1 MAEAPQVF
9 RSALE
14 ARYGRWR
21 HALPCP
27 APAPLG
33 RRVVA
38 ELDEFRLVADLDD
51 RTGLFE
57 TAWHDGPSAPLDRTV
72 LDVFCDVLEGL
83 TPQEA
88 AEHGAH
94 RLLSRLSSDL
104 VGRPVPGICLPSNAD
119 PIFARPLSMAALL
132 YRSSGLTS
140 GRNAFASPTSLAW
153 SGLESSERLARIDAL
168 LQSGLEDVGFPG
180 GIVHRVSLDEDIL
193 NRPIRVTIAFG
204 GDTAAAAKPELT
216 RRCERALRRALE
228 PLLEVYVEE
237 LKDQSGIRR
246 L

>member
-1 MAEAPQVF
+1 MDEARRAF

-14 ARYGRWR
+14 ARNGRWR
-21 HALPCP
+21 HALPNP
-27 APAPLG
+27 APPPHG
-33 RRVVA
+33 RRAIA

-51 RTGLFE
+51 RMGLFE
-57 TAWHDGPSAPLDRTV
+57 TVWHDGPATQVDRTV

-94 RLLSRLSSDL
+94 RLLSRLSSPGA
-104 VGRPVPGICLPSNAD
+104 GRPVPGICLPSNAG
-119 PIFARPLSMAALL
+119 PMFARPLAMAALL
-132 YRSSGLTS
+132 YRACGLAS
-140 GRNAFASPTSLAW
+140 GRNAFASPTSLVW
-153 SGLESSERLARIDAL
+153 SGLEDGERRARIDAL
-168 LQSGLEDVGFPG
+168 LESGLQEVGFPG
-180 GIVHRVSLDEDIL
+180 GIVHRVGLDEDIL
-193 NRPIRVTIAFG
+193 KRPIRVTITFDG
-204 GDTAAAAKPELT
+204 NTATDAKPELT
-216 RRCERALRRALE
+216 RRCERALRQALE